1 MLSELSSACFCHC
14 GIWPPTEG
22 ADAPVRSGVIS
33 RTDNGKRG
41 KRRSNLAC
49 VCEERFEGLKY
60 HQGVNIRYER
70 VKASNSC
77 VKTLIFDFSSFIYFL
92 CYFSFLPFSHF
103 SIFYCILFFLFGFY
117 CPSFFILFHFL
128 FCLCVFSLGFI
139 SNITQLA

>member
-33 RTDNGKRG
+33 RTDNKKRV

-70 VKASNSC
+70 VEASNSC

-92 CYFSFLPFSHF
+92 CYFSFSFLPFSHF
-103 SIFYCILFFLFGFY
+103 PVFIAFYFFYLVFIALPFLFFFTF
-117 CPSFFILFHFL
+117 CFVSVFFLW
-128 FCLCVFSLGFI
+128 VSSL
-139 SNITQLA
+139 T